1 MESMH
6 SITGSCQRRGAHPPP
21 AAERDSVLLVSILKI
36 KWAGKELS
44 YRRQCLAWIQK
55 LKPSACLCSTAASQ
69 LGPGGVRGGRAQGVL
84 KQGV

>member
-36 KWAGKELS
+36 KWAGKELLQAPVS
-44 YRRQCLAWIQK
+44 YMDTKAEAVSLP
-55 LKPSACLCSTAASQ
+55 PS
-69 LGPGGVRGGRAQGVL
+69 
-84 KQGV
+84 